1 MVEKVLNFLDELGE
15 SFKSTLLYMIEVLVF
30 CTERYDDIFGYPFG
44 GMLLWSIVWLLVM
57 SAALTVKS
65 SL

>member
-1 MVEKVLNFLDELGE
+1 MVEKVLNWVEQVGE
-15 SFKSTLLYMIEVLVF
+15 NSRNTLIYIVEVLAF
-30 CTERYDDIFGYPFG
+30 CTEKYDDIFGYPFG

-57 SAALTVKS
+57 ISVLTVQS

>member
-44 GMLLWSIVWLLVM
+44 GMLLLSIVWLLVM
-57 SAALTVKS
+57 TEVLVVQN